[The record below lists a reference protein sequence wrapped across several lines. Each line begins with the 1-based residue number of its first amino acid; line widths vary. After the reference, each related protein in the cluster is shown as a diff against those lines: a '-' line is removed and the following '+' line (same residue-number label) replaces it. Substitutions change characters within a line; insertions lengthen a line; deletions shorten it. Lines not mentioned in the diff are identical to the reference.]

1 MAYIAQCNAH
11 GAPVFVGCIYNE
23 VFLDGQSLTALGQ
36 VGVGTV
42 YFAGAFCKRTSH
54 DSRAAN
60 VAEGTFLYYTIAD
73 VIDKVQGRG
82 SQILEQHRV
91 EVNVMGIAHGDST
104 HRALY
109 PGLVLEVFVPGQ
121 TWDRQF
127 VGINERKTAL

>member
-1 MAYIAQCNAH
+1 MVLADGAVAYIAQSDAH

-23 VFLDGQSLTALGQ
+23 VFLDGQSLTAFGQ
-36 VGVGTV
+36 VSIWTV

-104 HRALY
+104 DGTLN
-109 PGLVLEVFVPGQ
+109 PGLILEVFVPG
-121 TWDRQF
+121 
-127 VGINERKTAL
+127 

>member
-1 MAYIAQCNAH
+1 M
-11 GAPVFVGCIYNE
+11 
-23 VFLDGQSLTALGQ
+23 
-36 VGVGTV
+36 

-109 PGLVLEVFVPGQ
+109 PGLVFKVFVPGQ